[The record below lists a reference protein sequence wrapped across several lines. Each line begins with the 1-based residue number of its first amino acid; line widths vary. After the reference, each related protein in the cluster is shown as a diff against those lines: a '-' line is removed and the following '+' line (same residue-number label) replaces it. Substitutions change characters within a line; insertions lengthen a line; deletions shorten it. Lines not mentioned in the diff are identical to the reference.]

1 MSVNTIEESKFINGY
16 FTRSKK
22 TQKHTPEK
30 WEKIKT
36 NTSTKPAPIKTIDQI
51 PNTDSGITDINT
63 TPIHHAADHL
73 PAKIPDLPKD
83 RENNH
88 PKAPNT
94 PDLSKEVV
102 DLDRFFKPYDEAYFE
117 QALKQPINQ
126 EDLDN
131 FFNEDPFLPG

>member
-36 NTSTKPAPIKTIDQI
+36 NTSTKPAPIKTIAQI
-51 PNTDSGITDINT
+51 PNTDSGITDIYT
-63 TPIHHAADHL
+63 APIHHAADNL
-73 PAKIPDLPKD
+73 PAAIPDLPKD
-83 RENNH
+83 TENNL
-88 PKAPNT
+88 PKVTNKS
-94 PDLSKEVV
+94 DLSKEVF
-102 DLDRFFKPYDEAYFE
+102 DIDRFFKPHDEAYLE